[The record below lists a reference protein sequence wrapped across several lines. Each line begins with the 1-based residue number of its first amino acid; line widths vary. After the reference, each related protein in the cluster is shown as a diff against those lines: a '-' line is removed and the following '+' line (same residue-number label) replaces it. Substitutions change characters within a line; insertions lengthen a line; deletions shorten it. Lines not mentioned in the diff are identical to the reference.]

1 MSQFDKLCEVLETMD
16 PESFNRLIN
25 EKSANI
31 IEGLSMV
38 VENDLDI
45 ITIYMDFLLCAAAAD
60 GRLAEEEYI
69 LLKPTLDFLLERD
82 VGYGDAQKIFY
93 DARLDK
99 PEAYKQSVDM
109 MVDILGVISNELK
122 EDIVLVCMMVCAVDG
137 KISYEEREWIRQLIE

>member
-16 PESFNRLIN
+16 PDTFNQLIN

-31 IEGLSMV
+31 IQALGTIMEDGFDV
-38 VENDLDI
+38 
-45 ITIYMDFLLCAAAAD
+45 ITVYVDFLLCAAAAD

-69 LLKPTLDFLLERD
+69 LLKPTLDFILDKD
-82 VGYGDAQKIFY
+82 VGFGDAQKIFY

-99 PEAYKQSVDM
+99 PEEYRKSVDA
-109 MVDILGVISNELK
+109 MVDILGLVSPELK

-137 KISYEEREWIRQLIE
+137 KVSYDEREWIRQLIE